1 MNEDWRHFNAL
12 LTVLVVL
19 YACVFVSVLIDLFFG
34 VKRAKRLKIVRT
46 SFGYRRTITK
56 LTSYFGLM
64 LMLSIADIAA
74 SVVFKMPYFTVV
86 GAIGIVIV
94 EAKSVFENLKR
105 QEKNVEE
112 VQKILLKIFENRD
125 EIQALI
131 TCLNSKKTGGSA
143 MKSRGLRNNNPL
155 NIRHNADVFQ
165 GEIKGADKSFKT
177 FSSMPYGYRAA
188 FVTLATYLSRGWNTV
203 EKIISHW
210 APPNENNT
218 DSYIAAV
225 EKWSGAPRNKE
236 LTTADGA
243 DYILIV
249 AAMSFVENG
258 KNANISE
265 VKAGFNLQTKIKLQ

>member
-1 MNEDWRHFNAL
+1 MNEDWSHFNAL

-94 EAKSVFENLKR
+94 EAKSVFENLKQ
-105 QEKNVEE
+105 QEKSVEE
-112 VQKILLKIFENRD
+112 IQKVLLKIFENRD

-131 TCLNSKKTGGSA
+131 TFLNSKK
-143 MKSRGLRNNNPL
+143 
-155 NIRHNADVFQ
+155 Q
-165 GEIKGADKSFKT
+165 E
-177 FSSMPYGYRAA
+177 
-188 FVTLATYLSRGWNTV
+188 
-203 EKIISHW
+203 EK
-210 APPNENNT
+210 
-218 DSYIAAV
+218 
-225 EKWSGAPRNKE
+225 
-236 LTTADGA
+236 L
-243 DYILIV
+243 
-249 AAMSFVENG
+249 
-258 KNANISE
+258 
-265 VKAGFNLQTKIKLQ
+265 